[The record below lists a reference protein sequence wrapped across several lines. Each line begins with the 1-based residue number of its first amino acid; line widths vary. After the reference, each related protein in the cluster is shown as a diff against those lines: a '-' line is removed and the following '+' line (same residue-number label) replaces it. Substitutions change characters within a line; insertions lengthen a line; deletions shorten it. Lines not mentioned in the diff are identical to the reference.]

1 MMKNRQSIF
10 AYILLAV
17 FLLGGVT
24 YLVAPWLGKETASE
38 TATSIVEA
46 PSSEPIT
53 KEGEVIFFRE
63 GKKIRKIDVEIAEN
77 DAERNKGLMY
87 RPYIPDS
94 TGMLFIFPEPRELGF
109 WMKNTQIPL
118 DIMYVDANKKII
130 SIQKH
135 TKPFSEESL
144 PSNGVAQYVVEVNA
158 GFSDRNDIKP
168 GDVISF

>member
-1 MMKNRQSIF
+1 MKNRQSIF
-10 AYILLAV
+10 AYTLLAV
-17 FLLGGVT
+17 FLLGGIA
-24 YLVAPWLGKETASE
+24 YMLAPFLTEKTPPVRQVSIPETSAP
-38 TATSIVEA
+38 EA
-46 PSSEPIT
+46 IT
-53 KEGEVIFFRE
+53 KEGEVVFLRN
-63 GKKIRKIDVEIAEN
+63 GRKIVKIDVEIAEN
-77 DAERNKGLMY
+77 DTERNKGLMY

-94 TGMLFIFPEPRELGF
+94 TGMLFIFPEPKELGF

-118 DIMYVDANKKII
+118 DIMYVDTNKKII

-144 PSNGVAQYVVEVNA
+144 PSNGIAQYVVEVNA

>member
-1 MMKNRQSIF
+1 MKNRQSIF
-10 AYILLAV
+10 AYTLLAV
-17 FLLGGVT
+17 FLLGGIA
-24 YLVAPWLGKETASE
+24 YMLAPFLTDSTPSVREVNVPET
-38 TATSIVEA
+38 TT
-46 PSSEPIT
+46 SEPII
-53 KEGEVIFFRE
+53 KEGEVVFLRD
-63 GKKIRKIDVEIAEN
+63 GKKIVKIDVEIAEN

-94 TGMLFIFPEPRELGF
+94 AGMLFIFPEPKELGF

-118 DIMYVDANKKII
+118 DIIYVDAYKKII
-130 SIQKH
+130 SIHKH

-144 PSNGVAQYVVEVNA
+144 PSNGIAQYVVEVNA

>member
-1 MMKNRQSIF
+1 MRKRQSIF

-17 FLLGGVT
+17 FILGGLA
-24 YLVAPWLGKETASE
+24 YMLAPWLSKEAADTDLPTTTTE
-38 TATSIVEA
+38 TPIA
-46 PSSEPIT
+46 EPII
-53 KEGEVIFFRE
+53 KEGEVAFLRD

-77 DAERNKGLMY
+77 DVERSKGLMY

-118 DIMYVDANKKII
+118 DIMYVDATKKII

-144 PSNGVAQYVVEVNA
+144 PSNGLAQYVVEVNA
-158 GFSDRNDIKP
+158 GFSDRNDIKT

>member
-1 MMKNRQSIF
+1 MRNRQSIF

-17 FLLGGVT
+17 FLLGGAA
-24 YLVAPWLGKETASE
+24 YLLAPWLAKKSAPEQSQAPIETAH
-38 TATSIVEA
+38 A
-46 PSSEPIT
+46 EPIT
-53 KEGEVIFFRE
+53 KEGEVVFYRD

-168 GDVISF
+168 GDVVSF

>member
-1 MMKNRQSIF
+1 MRNRQSIF

-17 FLLGGVT
+17 FLLGGAAF
-24 YLVAPWLGKETASE
+24 LLAPWLAKKSAPE
-38 TATSIVEA
+38 
-46 PSSEPIT
+46 PSSNAIETPAAEPIT
-53 KEGEVIFFRE
+53 KEGEVVFFRD

-158 GFSDRNDIKP
+158 GFSDRNDIKT

>member
-1 MMKNRQSIF
+1 MRNRQSIF
-10 AYILLAV
+10 AYTLLAV
-17 FLLGGVT
+17 FLLGGVAYMLAP
-24 YLVAPWLGKETASE
+24 YLTEKTPPARQVDVPETAS
-38 TATSIVEA
+38 
-46 PSSEPIT
+46 PEPIT
-53 KEGEVIFFRE
+53 KEGEVVFLRD
-63 GKKIRKIDVEIAEN
+63 GKKIVKIDVEIAEN

-94 TGMLFIFPEPRELGF
+94 TGMLFIFPEARELGF

-118 DIMYVDANKKII
+118 DIMYVDAGKKII

-144 PSNGVAQYVVEVNA
+144 SSNGTAQYVVEVNA

>member
-1 MMKNRQSIF
+1 MRNRQSIF

-17 FLLGGVT
+17 FLLGGLA
-24 YLVAPWLGKETASE
+24 YMLAPWLNKKTVSE
-38 TATSIVEA
+38 KPVVSTEI
-46 PSSEPIT
+46 PSTVFT
-53 KEGEVIFFRE
+53 KEGEVVFSRE
-63 GKKIRKIDVEIAEN
+63 GKQIRKIDVEIAEN

-94 TGMLFIFPEPRELGF
+94 TGMLFIFQEPRELGF

-118 DIMYVDANKKII
+118 DIIYADAGKKII
-130 SIQKH
+130 SIQKN

-144 PSNGVAQYVVEVNA
+144 PSNGVAKYVVELNA

-168 GDVISF
+168 GDAISF